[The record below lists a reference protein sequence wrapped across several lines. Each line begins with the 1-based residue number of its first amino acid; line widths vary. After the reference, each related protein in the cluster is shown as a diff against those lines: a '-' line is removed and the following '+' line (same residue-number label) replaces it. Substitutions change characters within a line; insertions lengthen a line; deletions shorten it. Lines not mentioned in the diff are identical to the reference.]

1 METMSRI
8 PPNSIIVLDTPAS
21 EYQRYIQSWYN
32 ELRQVTNLSVQFISD
47 ETDGGSAMSGD
58 VWSSA
63 TLGTALLDRRD
74 FRAALRSRDFG
85 MAFRL
90 LRQHQG
96 TTQAQIAAA
105 TGLTQGRVSKLMS
118 DHQMRVMHIDVIER
132 IADGLRI
139 PGALVGLAARSWE
152 TGDQGRDDSEQG
164 EDHVLRRTALRAG
177 GALLMGSLVEALDS
191 EPDAMNTALDT
202 SSISSDRLTYF
213 ESTAERLGVEVIKV
227 VPTEILSTTVSHFRS
242 VRRLVREQQKTAH
255 RVRLVRTGA
264 QYATVVGEILFN
276 QGSFE
281 LATMWYKTAYHA
293 AVDIGDRYLAD
304 IALAG
309 QSYIPTYSDDPNG
322 VLRITSARLERTDR
336 RLAASPA
343 VAWLWG
349 LNAKAHAALGAADH
363 ARRAFERGRT
373 ALENSSTSQVKP
385 GIFSFVQEK
394 QAFYEAA
401 AYVILNDP
409 QNAIT
414 SADRALQ
421 HYDPRET
428 TEPALVRFERA
439 SALVLSNELDE
450 GCRYAASTALDP
462 RTYPS
467 VTVRTRAKKFD
478 ALIGQRRSPA
488 VDEWRAVMV
497 DRYQRVPVS
506 PPTPASGVR
515 LPAPRHA

>member
-1 METMSRI
+1 
-8 PPNSIIVLDTPAS
+8 
-21 EYQRYIQSWYN
+21 
-32 ELRQVTNLSVQFISD
+32 
-47 ETDGGSAMSGD
+47 MSGD
-58 VWSSA
+58 VGSSA
-63 TLGTALLDRRD
+63 TLGAALLDRRD
-74 FRAALRSRDFG
+74 FRQAVRTRDFG

-105 TGLTQGRVSKLMS
+105 TGLTQGRISKLMS
-118 DHQMRVMHIDVIER
+118 DPQMRVMHIDVIER
-132 IADGLRI
+132 IADGLQI
-139 PGALVGLAARSWE
+139 PGALVGLAARPWE
-152 TGDQGRDDSEQG
+152 TGDQERDESEQG

-177 GALLMGSLVEALDS
+177 GALLMGGLVEALDS

-202 SSISSDRLTYF
+202 SNISPERLDYF
-213 ESTAERLGVEVIKV
+213 EATADRLGVEVIQV
-227 VPTEILSTTVSHFRS
+227 VPTQILTTTVSHFRS

-309 QSYIPTYSDDPNG
+309 QSYIPTYSDDPAA
-322 VLRITSARLERTDR
+322 VLRITTARLQRTDR

-349 LNAKAHAALGAADH
+349 LNAKAHAALGDADA

-373 ALENSSTSQVKP
+373 ALENSPQSQVRP
-385 GIFSFVQEK
+385 GIFSFVPEK
-394 QAFYEAA
+394 QALYEASA
-401 AYVILNDP
+401 FVTLDDP
-409 QNAIT
+409 QNAIAA
-414 SADRALQ
+414 ADRALGL
-421 HYDPRET
+421 YDLRET

-439 SALVLSNELDE
+439 SALVQAGELDE
-450 GCRYAASTALDP
+450 GCRFAAGTVLDP
-462 RTYPS
+462 RTYHS
-467 VTVRTRAKKFD
+467 VTVRSRAQKFD
-478 ALIGQRRSPA
+478 AMLGNRRSSTVA
-488 VDEWRAVMV
+488 EWRAVRH
-497 DRYQRVPVS
+497 DTYSKPL
-506 PPTPASGVR
+506 PPTSVAAAAAGEVH
-515 LPAPRHA
+515 LPTPRHA